1 MVQAMPNKIDDLFA
15 PERLRRNWQKEKK
28 RTGGPVSAETEGKSP
43 LEIFARLQVLIKE
56 RFSGDDAVALN
67 LLLEELHALL
77 IPLFPTVEKSQIP
90 AENQAEMTPFI
101 HEVMNRIEDL
111 VEAFEIA
118 GRSR

>member
-1 MVQAMPNKIDDLFA
+1 MSNKIDDLFA
-15 PERLRRNWQKEKK
+15 PEHLRRNWQKAKK
-28 RTGGPVSAETEGKSP
+28 RAGGPVSAETEGKSP
-43 LEIFARLQVLIKE
+43 LEIFVRLQALIKE

-67 LLLEELHALL
+67 LLLEELHILL
-77 IPLFPTVEKSQIP
+77 IPLFPTLEKSQTP
-90 AENQAEMTPFI
+90 VENQAEMIPAI